1 MRLRDGWY
9 KHPPFKARICHS
21 VKATAK
27 EMSLTGDHYTLKG
40 TVVDST

>member
-9 KHPPFKARICHS
+9 KHPPFKAGTYHS

-27 EMSLTGDHYTLKG
+27 KMSLTGGHYTLKG